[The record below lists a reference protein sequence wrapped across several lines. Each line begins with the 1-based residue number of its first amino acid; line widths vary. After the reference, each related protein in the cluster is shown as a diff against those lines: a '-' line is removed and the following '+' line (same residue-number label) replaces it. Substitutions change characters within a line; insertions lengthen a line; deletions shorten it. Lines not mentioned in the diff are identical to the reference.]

1 MEPARDERGDPVTA
15 GDWSAGNPMPQWSP
29 LAMSGATRR
38 RTRYV
43 PPGAGPA
50 MEPAR
55 DERGDRHAGQRPPS
69 GVDPALEPAR
79 DERGDGDLL
88 AGGRVLGG
96 PQWSPLAMSGATTS
110 TRSTTSGRPVPQW
123 SPLAMSGATSS
134 VGGCAR
140 CSRRPQWSPLA
151 MSGATRDGPV
161 RAVVG
166 PPAAMEPAR
175 DERGDRVT
183 LSQPLDVTVRPQ
195 WSPLA
200 MSGATPNRSSS
211 SPPTSKPQ
219 WSPLAMSGA
228 TWHMAGVASR
238 YGEAAMEPAR
248 DERGDSPMPRP
259 SNGAPRPQW
268 SPLAMS
274 GATGGC
280 PDARRSSSCRNGA
293 RSR

>member
-1 MEPARDERGDPVTA
+1 M
-15 GDWSAGNPMPQWSP
+15 
-29 LAMSGATRR
+29 
-38 RTRYV
+38 
-43 PPGAGPA
+43 
-50 MEPAR
+50 
-55 DERGDRHAGQRPPS
+55 
-69 GVDPALEPAR
+69 EPAR

-200 MSGATPNRSSS
+200 MSGATRLGTLNATPRSDAAME
-211 SPPTSKPQ
+211 PARDERGDPKQIVEFPTN
-219 WSPLAMSGA
+219 
-228 TWHMAGVASR
+228 V
-238 YGEAAMEPAR
+238 EAAMEPAR
-248 DERGDSPMPRP
+248 DERGD
-259 SNGAPRPQW
+259 
-268 SPLAMS
+268 LAH
-274 GATGGC
+274 G
-280 PDARRSSSCRNGA
+280 RRGIQVWRGRNGA